1 MFKPSDLVLG
11 KYTVLRMLYRT
22 ALSNVYQ
29 AVNVKANRIYLLK
42 EYVGFYAKRM
52 KNYQLLQQLDHSAI
66 PKIEEVIQTSN
77 GFLVIQEYFE
87 GEDLLSIL
95 RRNGAQKEED
105 VIWWAKQLCEAL
117 SYLHSQQPPL
127 VFGKVCPEN
136 IFLRSDGRIALIKF
150 DSMHAE
156 RAFEEDDLIL
166 PLLGFSGYHAPEH
179 YGFYSKIDSRADI
192 YGLGVTMYHLLT
204 GQDPSKPPYEIK
216 PIREINPALSIGLE
230 RIIQKCTRQD
240 PNERYQSAAELMH
253 ALNNGKMDRKVYING
268 LKRKL
273 RIFCYSL
280 LLTVVCSGVALWAYS
295 SAESKKKENYDFML
309 SQASSIK
316 DYYDVIVIDPTRKE
330 AYLGSEKNEGL
341 IKAA

>member
-11 KYTVLRMLYRT
+11 KYTVVRMLYRT

-156 RAFEEDDLIL
+156 RAFEVDDLIV

-192 YGLGVTMYHLLT
+192 YGLGATLSELVTWQRPRNALFAVT
-204 GQDPSKPPYEIK
+204 
-216 PIREINPALSIGLE
+216 PIREFNPLLSTKLE
-230 RIIQKCTRQD
+230 WIIQKCTQHNPDDRFQSCEELLAALSPD
-240 PNERYQSAAELMH
+240 DLPNQKPKKGLQRVFESLKVQRGMR
-253 ALNNGKMDRKVYING
+253 RKR
-268 LKRKL
+268 L
-273 RIFCYSL
+273 
-280 LLTVVCSGVALWAYS
+280 
-295 SAESKKKENYDFML
+295 E
-309 SQASSIK
+309 
-316 DYYDVIVIDPTRKE
+316 
-330 AYLGSEKNEGL
+330 
-341 IKAA
+341 

>member
-117 SYLHSQQPPL
+117 SYFHSQQPPV

-136 IFLRSDGRIALIKF
+136 ILFRPDGRIALIEF
-150 DSMHAE
+150 DGMHAE
-156 RAFEEDDLIL
+156 KALETDDAIWI
-166 PLLGFSGYHAPEH
+166 GFSPYFAPEQ
-179 YGFYSKIDSRADI
+179 YGFGNKIDTRADI
-192 YGLGVTMYHLLT
+192 YGLGVTLFRLVTDYHFKL
-204 GQDPSKPPYEIK
+204 GSEPVIK
-216 PIREINPALSIGLE
+216 PIREINPLLSAHLE
-230 RIIQKCTRQD
+230 WIIQKCTQHNPDDRFQSCEELLAALSPD
-240 PNERYQSAAELMH
+240 DLPNQKPKKGLQRVFESLKVQRGMR
-253 ALNNGKMDRKVYING
+253 RKR
-268 LKRKL
+268 L
-273 RIFCYSL
+273 
-280 LLTVVCSGVALWAYS
+280 
-295 SAESKKKENYDFML
+295 E
-309 SQASSIK
+309 
-316 DYYDVIVIDPTRKE
+316 
-330 AYLGSEKNEGL
+330 
-341 IKAA
+341 